1 VRLNAFLARAGVAS
15 RRGADVLIQAGR
27 VSVNGAP
34 AQIGMMLHA
43 DDVVMLE
50 ERVLQLENYA
60 YVLLNK
66 PGGTITTASDP
77 QGRPTVT
84 ELVERPERLFPVGRL
99 DADTTGAI
107 LLTNDGELAHRLA
120 HPSFGVEKTYLA
132 TVAGVP
138 DARALSML
146 TSGVELDDGVTAP
159 AQVRVVR
166 QRPGESVV
174 ELVLHEGRKHQVK
187 RMLAAVGH
195 EVKRLERARYAMLT
209 VKGLAPAEW
218 RELTPAEVD
227 QLRRIT
233 TR

>member
-1 VRLNAFLARAGVAS
+1 VAS
-15 RRGADVLIQAGR
+15 RRGADVLIEAGR
-27 VSVNGAP
+27 VSVNGAL
-34 AQIGMMLHA
+34 AQTGMTIHA
-43 DDVVMLE
+43 DDVVMLD
-50 ERVLQLENYA
+50 ERVLQLENHA

-120 HPSFGVEKTYLA
+120 HPSFGVEKAYLA
-132 TVAGVP
+132 TVVGVP

-146 TSGVELDDGVTAP
+146 ASGVDLDDGATSP
-159 AQVRVVR
+159 AQARVVR
-166 QRPGESVV
+166 QSAGDSVV

-187 RMLAAVGH
+187 RMFAAVGH
-195 EVKRLERARYAMLT
+195 PVNGLERARYAMLT

-218 RELTPAEVD
+218 RELTSAEVD

>member
-34 AQIGMMLHA
+34 AQIGMTIHA
-43 DDVVMLE
+43 DDVVMLD

-120 HPSFGVEKTYLA
+120 HPSFGVEKAYLA
-132 TVAGVP
+132 TVVGVP

-146 TSGVELDDGVTAP
+146 ASGVDLDDGTTSP
-159 AQVRVVR
+159 AQARVVR
-166 QRPGESVV
+166 QSAGDSVV
-174 ELVLHEGRKHQVK
+174 ELILHEGRKHQVK

-195 EVKRLERARYAMLT
+195 PVKGLERARYAMLT

-218 RELTPAEVD
+218 RDLTSDEVD

>member
-1 VRLNAFLARAGVAS
+1 M
-15 RRGADVLIQAGR
+15 
-27 VSVNGAP
+27 NGAP
-34 AQIGMMLHA
+34 AQIGMTLHA
-43 DDVVMLE
+43 DDVVMLD
-50 ERVLQLENYA
+50 ERVLELEHYA

-66 PGGTITTASDP
+66 PCGTITTASDP

-84 ELVERPERLFPVGRL
+84 QLVKRPERLFPVGRL

-132 TVAGVP
+132 TVVGVP
-138 DARALSML
+138 DERALSML
-146 TSGVELDDGVTAP
+146 ASGVELDDGVTSP
-159 AQVRVVR
+159 ARARIVR

-187 RMLAAVGH
+187 RMLAAVGN
-195 EVKRLERARYAMLT
+195 EVKELERARYATLT
-209 VKGLAPAEW
+209 VEGLAPAEW
-218 RELTPAEVD
+218 RDLTSAEVEE
-227 QLRRIT
+227 LRRIT